1 MAFAVAVDDLVS
13 PAVYSVFASRSE
25 PPPLGVVTSIVP
37 TVVAWQDGTE
47 TTYTPSTGPSAPDA
61 GLSKILLN
69 LTSPFL
75 NKRVRGNGV
84 IPFPN
89 LDGRG
94 NGVAVQVVL
103 VTNFNVTAL
112 ETAIVRFDSN
122 GLYVA
127 IPTAALE
134 VVPGV

>member
-1 MAFAVAVDDLVS
+1 MAFAVAVGDLVS
-13 PAVYSVFASRSE
+13 PVVYSVFAARSE
-25 PPPLGVVTSIVP
+25 PPPLGLVTSIVP
-37 TVVAWQDGTE
+37 TVVAWQDGTQ
-47 TTYTPSTGPSAPDA
+47 TTYTPSTGPTAPDA
-61 GLSKILLN
+61 GLSKIDLAI
-69 LTSPFL
+69 TSPFL
-75 NKRVRGNGV
+75 NKRVRGNGA

-94 NGVAVQVVL
+94 NGIAVQVVL
-103 VTNFNVTAL
+103 VTNNIETAV

-134 VVPGV
+134 VIPG